1 MSNYSIQM
9 PESLDVVRDNDDFGT
24 FVLQPLERGFG
35 VTIGNSFRRMLLS
48 SLPGVA
54 ITAVKISGVDHEYSS
69 IQGVKEDVYEI
80 ILNFKQVRFKQV
92 EQSDGVIHI
101 SKKGSGILTAADIDV
116 ATAEYDVLNTDLVI
130 ANLADDAELEIEL
143 RIGRGRGYVPA
154 EDMPFEEEA
163 INLIPIDA
171 IFTPIKSVKFN
182 VENVRVG
189 QRTDYEKLVMDVE
202 TDGSVNAKEALT
214 HAGKILKEHIEK
226 FITEQIEEPFTQEEE
241 EVDVEKQRVANLLR
255 TSIEDL
261 NLSVRAYNCLKSA
274 NINSI
279 GELVARDEQDLL
291 KFRNFGKKSLN
302 ELIEVIEEKNLQF
315 GMDIDKYLGKER
327 IKNYAP

>member
-9 PESLDVVRDNDDFGT
+9 PDSLDVVKDEDSFGT

-35 VTIGNSFRRMLLS
+35 VTIGNSFRRVLLS
-48 SLPGVA
+48 SLPGIA
-54 ITAVKISGVDHEYSS
+54 ITAVKINGVDHEYSS
-69 IQGVKEDVYEI
+69 IKGVKEDVYEI

-92 EQSDGVIHI
+92 EQSSGVIHLT
-101 SKKGSGILTAADIDV
+101 KKSGATLTAQDIAD
-116 ATAEYDVLNTDLVI
+116 ATAEYEVLNPELVI

-143 RIGRGRGYVPA
+143 RVGRGRGYVPA
-154 EDMPFEEEA
+154 EEMSVESDDV
-163 INLIPIDA
+163 NLIAIDA
-171 IFTPIKSVKFN
+171 IFTPIKSVKFD

-214 HAGKILKEHIEK
+214 IAGKILKEHIEK
-226 FITEQIEEPFTQEEE
+226 FITEKIEEQFTQEEE
-241 EVDVEKQRVANLLR
+241 EVDAEKQRVANLLR

-291 KFRNFGKKSLN
+291 KFRNFGKKSLT
-302 ELIEVIEEKNLQF
+302 ELQEVIDEKNLQF
-315 GMDIDKYLGKER
+315 GMDVSKFLD
-327 IKNYAP
+327 

>member
-9 PESLDVVRDNDDFGT
+9 PDSLDVVKDDDNFGI

-35 VTIGNSFRRMLLS
+35 VTIGNSFRRVLLS
-48 SLPGVA
+48 SLPGIA
-54 ITAVKISGVDHEYSS
+54 ITAVKINGVDHEYSS

-80 ILNFKQVRFKQV
+80 ILNLKQVRFKQV
-92 EQSDGVIHI
+92 EQSSGVIFL
-101 SKKGSGILTAADIDV
+101 SKNSGSTLTAKDIND
-116 ATAEYDVLNTDLVI
+116 ATGDYEVLNPELVI
-130 ANLADDAELEIEL
+130 ANLADDANLEIEL
-143 RIGRGRGYVPA
+143 RIGRGRGYMPSEEMSFD
-154 EDMPFEEEA
+154 EDD

-171 IFTPIKSVKFN
+171 IFTPIKSVKYN
-182 VENVRVG
+182 VENVRIG

-214 HAGKILKEHIEK
+214 IAGKILKEHIEK
-226 FITEQIEEPFTQEEE
+226 FITEKIDESFTQEEE
-241 EVDVEKQRVANLLR
+241 EVDAEKQKIANLLR

-279 GELVARDEQDLL
+279 GELVAKDEQDLL
-291 KFRNFGKKSLN
+291 KFRNFGKKSLT
-302 ELIEVIEEKNLQF
+302 ELLEVIEEKNLQF
-315 GMDIDKYLGKER
+315 GMDVAKYLD
-327 IKNYAP
+327 

>member
-9 PESLDVVRDNDDFGT
+9 PDSLDVVKDEQSFGT
-24 FVLQPLERGFG
+24 FVLQPMERGFG
-35 VTIGNSFRRMLLS
+35 VTIGNSFRRILLS
-48 SLPGVA
+48 SLPGTA
-54 ITAVKISGVDHEYSS
+54 ITAIKIGGVDHEYSS
-69 IQGVKEDVYEI
+69 IEGVKEDVYEI

-92 EQSDGVIHI
+92 EQSSGVIHLT
-101 SKKGSGILTAADIDV
+101 KKGGELLTAGDIDA
-116 ATAEYDVLNTDLVI
+116 ATPEYEVLNPDLVI
-130 ANLADDAELEIEL
+130 ANLAEDADLEIEL
-143 RIGRGRGYVPA
+143 RVGRGRGYVPA
-154 EDMPFEEEA
+154 EEMTLEEED

-171 IFTPIKSVKFN
+171 IFTPITSVRFN

-214 HAGKILKEHIEK
+214 LAGKILKDHIEK
-226 FITEQIEEPFTQEEE
+226 FITEKIEEPFAQEEE
-241 EVDVEKQRVANLLR
+241 EVDAEKQRIANLLR

-279 GELVARDEQDLL
+279 GELVARDEHDLL
-291 KFRNFGKKSLN
+291 KFRNFGKKSLT
-302 ELIEVIEEKNLQF
+302 ELIDVIEEKNLQF
-315 GMDIDKYLGKER
+315 GMDVAKYLD
-327 IKNYAP
+327 

>member
-9 PESLDVVRDNDDFGT
+9 PETLNVVEESDNFGT

-35 VTIGNSFRRMLLS
+35 VTIGNSFRRVLLS
-48 SLPGVA
+48 SLPGIA
-54 ITAVKISGVDHEYSS
+54 ITAIKINGVDHEYSS
-69 IQGVKEDVYEI
+69 IKGVKEDVYEM

-92 EQSDGVIHI
+92 EQSSGIIHI
-101 SKKGSGILTAADIDV
+101 SKKGPGELLAKDIDD
-116 ATAEYDVLNTDLVI
+116 ATAEYDVLNSDLVI

-143 RIGRGRGYVPA
+143 RVGRGRGYIPA
-154 EDMPFEEEA
+154 EEMAVEDEDV
-163 INLIPIDA
+163 NLIAVDA
-171 IFTPIKSVKFN
+171 IFTPIKSVKFD

-214 HAGKILKEHIEK
+214 IAGKILKEHIEK
-226 FITEQIEEPFTQEEE
+226 FITEKIEEPFTQEEE
-241 EVDVEKQRVANLLR
+241 EVDAEKQRVANLLR

-274 NINSI
+274 NINTI
-279 GELVARDEQDLL
+279 GELVSRDEQDLL
-291 KFRNFGKKSLN
+291 KFRNFGKKSLT
-302 ELIEVIEEKNLQF
+302 ELVEVIEEKNLEF
-315 GMDIDKYLGKER
+315 GMDVSKYLD
-327 IKNYAP
+327 